1 MNTLA
6 DLPAFALA
14 QHARLVTLACP
25 LQPDLVAGLVAEQ
38 FIGREA
44 VGELFMFALDVLTT
58 AADCDIDALIGA
70 ELAWTLL
77 QPDGSRRTWHGLC
90 THAGVRGADGGLA
103 RYRLRLEPALA
114 QLQHRRDSHIFQD
127 MDARA
132 IVLDVLAD
140 YPAVRCTFDVTR
152 TLMQRPACV
161 QYRETDFAFLC
172 RLLAAEGLNW
182 RFDHAEDS
190 HVLVVFDAQATVPAM
205 PGGDVLRFHGVR
217 ATELDDAI
225 DAWHVR
231 RSVQPNGVAL
241 SRWDPAQL
249 IAPASEQRSALN
261 AGELPALSI
270 FDGSGECSAAT
281 APDSLPVLQAF
292 ERGNKIYAGA
302 GAVRRLA
309 PGHGFTLTQHA
320 HYPAGENEFT
330 VLSVEH
336 AARNNLRTGIKGAA
350 ATLDGGTYRNTFACV
365 RATVA
370 LAPAA
375 AALPHPVTACGV
387 QAALVVGAPG
397 AVATATRDYQVK
409 VQFPWQRGAR
419 PNPGGLS
426 HPGARGGN
434 APGDAASGAWM
445 RVAEALA
452 GPNWGSQFTP
462 RIGTEVLIP
471 FIEGNVDRAVI
482 TGQLHNG
489 VDAPPFPAGV
499 DAPAGDVGVLSG
511 IQTGNFNGGAGNQ
524 WLLDD
529 TPGQLRTRLATSHA
543 ASELHLGHLVQQAV
557 GSGTRGAPRG
567 SGFELR
573 TDAWATLRGAQ
584 GVLLSTSVRPVTGS
598 SVTSTQMD
606 AQEAVALLKGG
617 AALNDALQ
625 ECVAQHQALGSADAS
640 KAQATC
646 IKGANPR
653 QAGKYPGPVNGQ
665 PASKAQPGV
674 RELDDS
680 QPVERFDAAAIL
692 FDAAAAM
699 NWATAGAQ
707 VISAGQQ
714 VHWTTQADVHIAAG
728 KTCSAAAGRSASL
741 FAHAGGVQV
750 FAANGPVSVQ
760 AHTAGLEIIADK
772 EVEVLSVREVI
783 AVQAKTKI
791 VLQAGE
797 ASITLDGGDIT
808 FACPGKFTAKGGK
821 KVFDAGASE
830 GANLLNLP
838 GTLAE
843 EAKHW
848 IALHYMDPELA
859 EGIPDVDY
867 EIHFENAPMLTGTL
881 DDSGK
886 ARHENVA
893 NRPVKK
899 VLYKPRKP
907 GAEKP
912 YDPFEDLLIGD

>member
-6 DLPAFALA
+6 DLPAALA
-14 QHARLVTLACP
+14 QHARLVMLACP

-38 FIGREA
+38 FTGREA
-44 VGELFMFALDVLTT
+44 VGELFMFAIDVLTT

-70 ELAWTLL
+70 ELTWTLL
-77 QPDGSRRTWHGLC
+77 QPDGSQRAWHGLC

-114 QLQHRRDSHIFQD
+114 QLQQRRDSHIFQD

-161 QYRETDFAFLC
+161 QYRETDFTFLC
-172 RLLAAEGLNW
+172 RLLASEGLNW
-182 RFDHAEDS
+182 RFDHAEDR
-190 HVLVVFDAQATVPAM
+190 HDLVVFDTQAAVPAM

-225 DAWHVR
+225 DAWHAR

-281 APDSLPVLQAF
+281 APDSLPMLQAL
-292 ERGNKIYAGA
+292 ERGNKVCAGA

-309 PGHGFTLTQHA
+309 PGHGFTLMQHD
-320 HYPAGENEFT
+320 HYPAGENDFT

-350 ATLDGGTYRNTFACV
+350 ATIDGGTYRNTFACV

-370 LAPAA
+370 LAPLS
-375 AALPHPVTACGV
+375 AALPHPATAWGV

-397 AVATATRDYQVK
+397 AVATATRDYQIK

-419 PNPGGLS
+419 PNPGGLP

-511 IQTGNFNGGAGNQ
+511 IQTGNFNGSAGNHWQ
-524 WLLDD
+524 LDD

-543 ASELHLGHLVQQAV
+543 ASELHLGHLVEQAV

-584 GVLLSTSVRPVTGS
+584 GVLLSTSARPLSGS
-598 SVTSTQMD
+598 GVTSTQMD

-617 AALNDALQ
+617 AALNDALKQ
-625 ECVAQHQALGSADAS
+625 SLAQHQALGSVDAGS
-640 KAQATC
+640 AQATC
-646 IKGANPR
+646 IKGADPR
-653 QAGKYPGPVNGQ
+653 QAGKYAGPVNGQ
-665 PASKAQPGV
+665 VASKARTGA

-680 QPVERFDAAAIL
+680 QPVERFDAPVVL

-728 KTCSAAAGRSASL
+728 KTCSAVAGGSASL
-741 FAHAGGVQV
+741 FTHAGGLQV
-750 FAANGPVSVQ
+750 IAANGPVSVQ

-772 EVEVLSVREVI
+772 EVEVLSVKEVI
-783 AVQAKTKI
+783 AVRAKTKI

-797 ASITLDGGDIT
+797 SSITLDGGDIT
-808 FACPGKFTAKGGK
+808 FACPENFSAKGGK
-821 KVFDAGASE
+821 KMFDMGASGDAPLSPLPTTLVAALLLHQSPAPAAVNYDE
-830 GANLLNLP
+830 QIVYKDVHGQPIAEVPYRVVNKSNEEQALIDASPRDGALERIATP
-838 GTLAE
+838 SAE
-843 EAKHW
+843 QLEYALRYAK
-848 IALHYMDPELA
+848 
-859 EGIPDVDY
+859 
-867 EIHFENAPMLTGTL
+867 F
-881 DDSGK
+881 K
-886 ARHENVA
+886 
-893 NRPVKK
+893 
-899 VLYKPRKP
+899 
-907 GAEKP
+907 
-912 YDPFEDLLIGD
+912 FQ

>member
-38 FIGREA
+38 FTGREA
-44 VGELFMFALDVLTT
+44 VGELFMFAIDVLTT

-70 ELAWTLL
+70 ELTWTLL
-77 QPDGSRRTWHGLC
+77 QPDGSQRAWHGLC

-114 QLQHRRDSHIFQD
+114 QLQQRRDSHIFQD

-152 TLMQRPACV
+152 NLAQRPACV
-161 QYRETDFAFLC
+161 QYRETDFTFLC
-172 RLLAAEGLNW
+172 RLLASEGLNW
-182 RFDHAEDS
+182 RFDHAEDR
-190 HVLVVFDAQATVPAM
+190 HNLVVFDTQAAVPAM

-225 DAWHVR
+225 DAWHAR

-281 APDSLPVLQAF
+281 APDSLPMLQAL
-292 ERGNKIYAGA
+292 ERGNKVCAGA

-309 PGHGFTLTQHA
+309 PGHGFTLMQHD
-320 HYPAGENEFT
+320 HYPAGIDFT

-350 ATLDGGTYRNTFACV
+350 ATIDGGTYRNTFACV

-370 LAPAA
+370 LAPLS
-375 AALPHPVTACGV
+375 AALPHPATAWGV

-397 AVATATRDYQVK
+397 AVATATRDYQIK

-419 PNPGGLS
+419 PNPGGLP

-511 IQTGNFNGGAGNQ
+511 IQTGNFNGSAGNQ
-524 WLLDD
+524 WQLDD

-543 ASELHLGHLVQQAV
+543 ASELHLGHLVEQAV

-584 GVLLSTSVRPVTGS
+584 GVLLSTSARPLSGS
-598 SVTSTQMD
+598 GVTSTQMD

-617 AALNDALQ
+617 AALNDALKQ
-625 ECVAQHQALGSADAS
+625 SLAQHQALGSVDAGS
-640 KAQATC
+640 AQATC
-646 IKGANPR
+646 IKGADPR
-653 QAGKYPGPVNGQ
+653 QAGKYAGPVNGQ
-665 PASKAQPGV
+665 VASKARTGA

-680 QPVERFDAAAIL
+680 QPVERFDAPVVL

-728 KTCSAAAGRSASL
+728 KTCSAVAGGSASL
-741 FAHAGGVQV
+741 FTHAGGLQV
-750 FAANGPVSVQ
+750 IAANGPVSVQ
-760 AHTAGLEIIADK
+760 AHTAGLEMIADK
-772 EVEVLSVREVI
+772 EVEVLSVKEVI
-783 AVQAKTKI
+783 AVRAKTKI

-797 ASITLDGGDIT
+797 SSITLDGGDIT
-808 FACPGKFTAKGGK
+808 FACPENFSAKGGK
-821 KVFDAGASE
+821 KMFDMGASGDAPLSPLPTTLVAALLLHQSPAPAAVNYDE
-830 GANLLNLP
+830 QIVYKDVHGQPIAEVPYRVVNKSNEEQALIDASPRDGALERIATP
-838 GTLAE
+838 SAE
-843 EAKHW
+843 QLEYALRYAK
-848 IALHYMDPELA
+848 
-859 EGIPDVDY
+859 
-867 EIHFENAPMLTGTL
+867 F
-881 DDSGK
+881 K
-886 ARHENVA
+886 
-893 NRPVKK
+893 
-899 VLYKPRKP
+899 
-907 GAEKP
+907 
-912 YDPFEDLLIGD
+912 FQ

>member
-6 DLPAFALA
+6 GLPAFGLA

-25 LQPDLVAGLVAEQ
+25 LQPDLVDGLVAEQ

-114 QLQHRRDSHIFQD
+114 QLQQRRDSHIFQD

-140 YPAVRCTFDVTR
+140 YPAVHCRFDVTR
-152 TLMQRPACV
+152 NLAPRPACV

-172 RLLAAEGLNW
+172 RLLASEGLNW
-182 RFDHAEDS
+182 RFDHAEGGHD
-190 HVLVVFDAQATVPAM
+190 LVVFDFHAAVPAT

-225 DAWHVR
+225 DSWHAR
-231 RSVQPNGVAL
+231 RSVQPNGIAL
-241 SRWDPAQL
+241 ARWDPAQL

-281 APDSLPVLQAF
+281 APDSLPMLQAL
-292 ERGNKIYAGA
+292 ERGNKVYAGA

-309 PGHGFTLTQHA
+309 PGHGFTLMQHD
-320 HYPAGENEFT
+320 HYPAGENDFT

-336 AARNNLRTGIKGAA
+336 AARNNLRTGIKGAT

-370 LAPAA
+370 LAPPAG
-375 AALPHPVTACGV
+375 ALTQPVTACGV

-419 PNPGGLS
+419 PNAGGLP

-434 APGDAASGAWM
+434 APGDAASGAWI

-489 VDAPPFPAGV
+489 VATPPFPGGV
-499 DAPAGDVGVLSG
+499 DAPEGDVGVLSG
-511 IQTGNFNGGAGNQ
+511 IQTGNFNGSAGNQ
-524 WLLDD
+524 WQLDD

-543 ASELHLGHLVQQAV
+543 ASGLHLGHLVEQAV

-584 GVLLSTSVRPVTGS
+584 GVLLSTSARPVSGS
-598 SVTSTQMD
+598 SITSTQMD

-617 AALNDALQ
+617 AALNDALKQ
-625 ECVAQHQALGSADAS
+625 SVAQHRALGSADAS
-640 KAQATC
+640 DAQARC
-646 IKGANPR
+646 IKGADPR
-653 QAGKYPGPVNGQ
+653 EAGKFAGPVNGQ
-665 PASKAQPGV
+665 AASKTQPGA

-680 QPVERFDAAAIL
+680 QPVERFDAPAIL

-714 VHWTTQADVHIAAG
+714 VHWTTQSDVHIAAG
-728 KTCSAAAGRSASL
+728 KTCSAVAGGSASL
-741 FAHAGGVQV
+741 FTHAGGVQV
-750 FAANGPVSVQ
+750 IAANGPVSVQ

-772 EVEVLSVREVI
+772 EVEVLSVKEVI
-783 AVQAKTKI
+783 NICASQKVVVQA
-791 VLQAGE
+791 GS
-797 ASITLDGGDIT
+797 ASITLEGGDIT
-808 FACPGKFTAKGGK
+808 FACPGSFTAKGGK
-821 KVFDAGASE
+821 KVFDNGGRAEASFS
-830 GANLLNLP
+830 ALP
-838 GTLAE
+838 SSVASFFDRKVQLTDGSTGTPLAE
-843 EAKHW
+843 MPYFLRLKNGVVFHGTTDEEGFTDLARGNNEESVKAFFGHAALIEIEK
-848 IALHYMDPELA
+848 IA
-859 EGIPDVDY
+859 
-867 EIHFENAPMLTGTL
+867 
-881 DDSGK
+881 
-886 ARHENVA
+886 
-893 NRPVKK
+893 
-899 VLYKPRKP
+899 RK
-907 GAEKP
+907 
-912 YDPFEDLLIGD
+912 L